1 MSKDPKSRQNQLTTD
16 ANPAESDDGALFRD
30 AVSGIKKF
38 EQDKIQPESC
48 HGKKKTSYATKI
60 NQENRLRKR
69 ASAAFEFS
77 DGYQAW
83 FSENGP
89 IKWVREGYSAAM
101 VKRLRRGEV
110 PPELTLDLHG
120 YTRAEAKQELAA
132 MLQYAEKH
140 HLLCVCIVHG
150 IGSKVLKQAI
160 PSWLVQ
166 HPLVLGFHNAPL
178 EYGGDG
184 ALLVWL
190 NLDPAVNR
198 SGVF

>member
-1 MSKDPKSRQNQLTTD
+1 MSKTPKSRQNQLRTD
-16 ANPAESDDGALFRD
+16 TVPAESNDSALFKD
-30 AVSGIKKF
+30 AVSGIKKL
-38 EQDKIQPESC
+38 EQDKIQPESL
-48 HGKKKTSYATKI
+48 HSKKKTTNSTKI
-60 NQENRLRKR
+60 HLENQLRKR

-83 FSENGP
+83 FSESGP
-89 IKWVREGYSAAM
+89 IKWVREGHSSAM
-101 VKRLRRGEV
+101 VKRLRRGEI

-120 YTRAEAKQELAA
+120 YTKAEAKQELAA
-132 MLQYAEKH
+132 MLQAAEKRN
-140 HLLCVCIVHG
+140 LLCICIVHG

-160 PSWLVQ
+160 PSYLVQ

-190 NLDPAVNR
+190 NCDTDYYK
-198 SGVF
+198 FD